1 MDTKSPYSTY
11 IIIQTLSID
20 LSRTSEL
27 WLWYSFDFF
36 LIETYVPLKKL
47 VATLS
52 RISLYIESNQSFWG
66 LLSKFLTPLTNSY
79 FLLSHGSSETC
90 VLSGPKVSCF
100 RGSSV
105 LIGEV
110 SALIIMVF
118 KLTAN
123 SGIIP
128 VEEYLIIVV
137 HIVEKLLLFGVKL
150 IRGLTNLELMS
161 KSKFWSELN
170 NNTMQ
175 KRKVYIL
182 SSICLWRI
190 RDDVLFPRP
199 ILFI

>member
-1 MDTKSPYSTY
+1 MHTNKQSTPSLQVYSILNFLFVLLGHLVIQLINTKSLYNTY

-47 VATLS
+47 VATLF

-79 FLLSHGSSETC
+79 FLLSHGPSETC
-90 VLSGPKVSCF
+90 VLSGPKVPCF
-100 RGSSV
+100 RGSSI
-105 LIGEV
+105 LIEDV
-110 SALIIMVF
+110 SALIIML
-118 KLTAN
+118 KLTAI

-137 HIVEKLLLFGVKL
+137 HIVEKLLLFGV
-150 IRGLTNLELMS
+150 N
-161 KSKFWSELN
+161 
-170 NNTMQ
+170 
-175 KRKVYIL
+175 KRTHQ
-182 SSICLWRI
+182 
-190 RDDVLFPRP
+190 P
-199 ILFI
+199 

>member
-1 MDTKSPYSTY
+1 MDTKSLYNTY

-47 VATLS
+47 VATLF

-66 LLSKFLTPLTNSY
+66 LLPKFLTPLTNSY
-79 FLLSHGSSETC
+79 FLLSHGPSETC
-90 VLSGPKVSCF
+90 VLSGPKVPYF

-110 SALIIMVF
+110 SALIIMVL
-118 KLTAN
+118 KLTAI

-128 VEEYLIIVV
+128 VEEYLIIVI
-137 HIVEKLLLFGVKL
+137 HIVEKLLLFRV
-150 IRGLTNLELMS
+150 N
-161 KSKFWSELN
+161 
-170 NNTMQ
+170 
-175 KRKVYIL
+175 KRTHQ
-182 SSICLWRI
+182 
-190 RDDVLFPRP
+190 P
-199 ILFI
+199 